1 METQLI
7 GNQRVGFFHFSM
19 SFTILIF
26 TVQKTTKF
34 MKTGKKV
41 KVFYTPKQVLT
52 HDSISMSTSKS
63 PLKPKLLM
71 ENFEKLSLTKFMD
84 IDGTFAPYEQSEFRI
99 AHHDSWIKTFFE
111 GLSGREN
118 NGIPWSKELTETVRY
133 TNASL
138 YNAIRHSILN
148 PDTPCFSPTSG
159 FHHARP
165 SGGSGFCTFAGQ
177 VIASVK
183 ILREFGIS
191 GAYLDLDGHFGNS
204 IEDCRGFQPELNA
217 AVPKRP
223 EFNFNFNPRG
233 YNESY
238 VNDLKGAF
246 LKLEEA
252 IIAGEIGYVVWC
264 HGADSH
270 EDDDLGGQVDTEH
283 WVECSK
289 LFYAWVAEMDKKL
302 ADLGRPSLPVT
313 MSLFGG
319 YRRDSYESVL
329 SLHTKDMVE
338 CLNVLCGES
347 IQYEAEVKSKNNEK
361 WWMKDFGSRGATTSS
376 IVKPKPMSRN
386 EREVLEF
393 LTEMKEEG
401 ILKYW
406 KGKELGLEIKQWYNH
421 SMGKWAKKLIARGK
435 VEGSSRTGYRLK

>member
-1 METQLI
+1 
-7 GNQRVGFFHFSM
+7 
-19 SFTILIF
+19 
-26 TVQKTTKF
+26 

-52 HDSISMSTSKS
+52 HNSISMSTSKS

-71 ENFEKLSLTKFMD
+71 EKFETMGLTKHMD
-84 IDGTFAPYEQSEFRI
+84 IDGDFLPYENNEFTI
-99 AHHDSWIKTFFE
+99 AHHDSWIKSFFE
-111 GLSGREN
+111 GGPDRER

-138 YNAIRHSILN
+138 YNAIKYSIQN
-148 PDTPCFSPTSG
+148 PDVPCFSPTSG

-204 IEDCRGFQPELNA
+204 IEDCRGFQPELNM
-217 AVPKRP
+217 AVPNRP
-223 EFNFNFNPRG
+223 DFNFNFNPRG
-233 YNESY
+233 YNAGY
-238 VNDLKGAF
+238 INDLKNA
-246 LKLEEA
+246 LVIIEA
-252 IIAGEIGYVVWC
+252 AVLSGEIGYVVWC

-270 EDDDLGGQVDTEH
+270 VEDDLGGQVDTEH
-283 WVECSK
+283 WVEASK
-289 LFYAWVAEMDKKL
+289 VFYAWVAQIDKKL

-338 CLNVLCGES
+338 CLNTLCGET
-347 IQYEAEVKSKNNEK
+347 IEYEAQVVSKFYPRRDVSQSVNRSSSVSTPKPTTLNERAVYEFLK
-361 WWMKDFGSRGATTSS
+361 EMKD
-376 IVKPKPMSRN
+376 
-386 EREVLEF
+386 
-393 LTEMKEEG
+393 EG
-401 ILKYW
+401 IDKYW
-406 KGKELGLEIKQWYNH
+406 KGYELGQEIKNWYNH
-421 SMGKWAKKLIARGK
+421 SMGKWAKRLLKKGLI
-435 VEGSSRTGYRLK
+435 EGSPRIGYRFK